1 MHFSL
6 RYPLQRQRALLTRRA
21 KKKKKNTTDDVKDL
35 VKDLEELCSNANSKG
50 MSYLVFPFILVP
62 RPDAERISDKVL
74 KTVRNL
80 VSIDA
85 EEVSSE
91 RTDVEGDR
99 IGDEQAGL
107 WLRVKRVVTRFL
119 HT

>member
-1 MHFSL
+1 MRITHE
-6 RYPLQRQRALLTRRA
+6 AC
-21 KKKKKNTTDDVKDL
+21 KKKAMDDVKDL
-35 VKDLEELCSNANSKG
+35 VKDLEELCLDPNSTG
-50 MSYLVFPFILVP
+50 VSHHVFPLILVLP
-62 RPDAERISDKVL
+62 LDAERISDKVL
-74 KTVRNL
+74 ETVRNL

-99 IGDEQAGL
+99 IGDERAGL

-119 HT
+119 HS

>member
-1 MHFSL
+1 
-6 RYPLQRQRALLTRRA
+6 
-21 KKKKKNTTDDVKDL
+21 
-35 VKDLEELCSNANSKG
+35 